1 MSEHIIEVLL
11 EIYATYR
18 VGSNVLPKSGISE
31 SAIDCKH
38 PILVLQS
45 REIEIE
51 TEVEAETETEKATT
65 HIHTHHYSTHTDLI
79 LSLTFLASATLVL
92 KPVVLV
98 YSIILEMSD
107 VEGVGCLEQSSSSSP
122 SRHCSPPHSTPILSK
137 MRDARDGDLLLLLD
151 DFLLLLLLLL
161 HDLVLCSSSS
171 SFFSFS
177 LCCWS
182 LKAFETISSME
193 VLSSLVHSAPREG
206 RSLRATSSGDS
217 KTWSSRDDML
227 DGTKLCVGLRIE
239 YAGRS
244 LKELYSESLGLS
256 KSNTSDEPILGMVT
270 REGIICGVEKY
281 DSLLDMDN
289 KLVLFLVMFFVCDVD
304 ELKDAAEGSRSV
316 LLRLLEPLLLE
327 HAPPAPPPPLALLSN
342 HSLTDVLG
350 LWVGRTGGLVGAEEE

>member
-1 MSEHIIEVLL
+1 
-11 EIYATYR
+11 
-18 VGSNVLPKSGISE
+18 
-31 SAIDCKH
+31 
-38 PILVLQS
+38 
-45 REIEIE
+45 
-51 TEVEAETETEKATT
+51 
-65 HIHTHHYSTHTDLI
+65 
-79 LSLTFLASATLVL
+79 
-92 KPVVLV
+92 
-98 YSIILEMSD
+98 
-107 VEGVGCLEQSSSSSP
+107 
-122 SRHCSPPHSTPILSK
+122 
-137 MRDARDGDLLLLLD
+137 
-151 DFLLLLLLLL
+151 
-161 HDLVLCSSSS
+161 
-171 SFFSFS
+171 
-177 LCCWS
+177 
-182 LKAFETISSME
+182 
-193 VLSSLVHSAPREG
+193 
-206 RSLRATSSGDS
+206 
-217 KTWSSRDDML
+217 ML